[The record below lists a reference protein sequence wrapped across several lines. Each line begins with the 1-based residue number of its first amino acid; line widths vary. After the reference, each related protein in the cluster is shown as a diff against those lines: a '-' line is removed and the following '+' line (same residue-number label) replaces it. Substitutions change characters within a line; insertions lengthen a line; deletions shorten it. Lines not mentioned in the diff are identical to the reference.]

1 MRLPYNLTR
10 MRRSRCED
18 LLERDSFRT
27 VKSLLNLLK
36 GKWLGHPLH
45 PILVHVPMAMWP
57 GALIFDLLSKWQI
70 GGNAMVRLSFYAI
83 VFGLLASLL
92 AVPAGVVDWSGIKK
106 EKPAWK
112 IGLYHMILNLLVAL
126 LFAINLGLRV
136 QTFREA
142 TTVAGVPLLL
152 STLGTAFLIGSAY
165 LGGMMTYTYGI
176 SVARMS
182 KDKWRK
188 IAEAGGANLP
198 PE

>member
-1 MRLPYNLTR
+1 M
-10 MRRSRCED
+10 
-18 LLERDSFRT
+18 
-27 VKSLLNLLK
+27 KWLLNFLK
-36 GKWLGHPLH
+36 GKWIGHPLH

-57 GALIFDLLSKWQI
+57 SALIFDLLSKWQI

-83 VFGLLASLL
+83 AFGLAASLL
-92 AVPAGVVDWSGIKK
+92 ALPTGLVDWTGIKK

-126 LFAINLGLRV
+126 LFAINLGLRT

-142 TTVAGVPLLL
+142 TEVAGAPLLL
-152 STLGTAFLIGSAY
+152 SVIGTVLLIVSAY
-165 LGGMMTYTYGI
+165 LGGRMTYHYGI

-182 KDKWRK
+182 KDEWRE

>member
-1 MRLPYNLTR
+1 MNR
-10 MRRSRCED
+10 
-18 LLERDSFRT
+18 
-27 VKSLLNLLK
+27 LLNFLK

-92 AVPAGVVDWSGIKK
+92 AVPAGVMDWSGIKK

-112 IGLYHMILNLLVAL
+112 IGLYHMILNLLVVL

-142 TTVAGVPLLL
+142 TTVAGAPLLL
-152 STLGTAFLIGSAY
+152 SILGTALLIGSAY

-182 KDKWRK
+182 KANWRK
-188 IAEAGGANLP
+188 IAEAGGANVP

>member
-1 MRLPYNLTR
+1 MKW
-10 MRRSRCED
+10 
-18 LLERDSFRT
+18 LLAF
-27 VKSLLNLLK
+27 LK

-57 GALIFDLLSKWQI
+57 GALIFDLLSRWNT

-83 VFGLLASLL
+83 AFGLAAALL
-92 AVPAGVVDWSGIKK
+92 AVPTGLLDWSVIKK

-112 IGLYHMILNLLVAL
+112 IGLYHMALNLFVAL
-126 LFAINLGLRV
+126 LFAINLALRWP
-136 QTFREA
+136 TFREA
-142 TTVAGVPLLL
+142 TVVNRTQLLL
-152 STLGTAFLIGSAY
+152 SAIGTAVLVGSAY

-182 KDKWRK
+182 KKKWRK
-188 IAEAGGANLP
+188 IAAAGGANLP